1 MKKSPS
7 GNRIENRLK
16 SELQENILRN
26 ICNNSKSDYSSLS
39 QSLGKDRITIL
50 QSIKS
55 LIKNAF
61 VVEENISPHHK
72 KSKRIFQPT
81 VKGICY
87 SIAYLDASIDDM
99 IKLFG
104 DQGELAKYREFVT
117 GVSDYRARVE
127 FMRNCAKL
135 MLELGLFDE
144 TGKSKVTSGK
154 ELFKIG
160 LASSLVSL
168 SSERNFDA
176 SKFFKNQSPDA
187 LKKILTKSELKEI
200 KNYLTELK
208 GNIDE
213 IMSGLVRQLD

>member
-81 VKGICY
+81 VQGICY

-99 IKLFG
+99 I
-104 DQGELAKYREFVT
+104 
-117 GVSDYRARVE
+117 
-127 FMRNCAKL
+127 
-135 MLELGLFDE
+135 
-144 TGKSKVTSGK
+144 
-154 ELFKIG
+154 
-160 LASSLVSL
+160 
-168 SSERNFDA
+168 
-176 SKFFKNQSPDA
+176 
-187 LKKILTKSELKEI
+187 
-200 KNYLTELK
+200 
-208 GNIDE
+208 
-213 IMSGLVRQLD
+213 